1 MPPLK
6 KHLYL
11 IDGSGFIFRAF
22 HALPPLTRPD
32 GTPVGAVYG
41 FTNMLIKLLERA
53 AIDADLDYI
62 AVIFDAARKTF
73 RNDIYPEYKAHRPD
87 TPLDLIPQFAL
98 VRDATRACNV
108 PAIELP
114 NFEADDLIA
123 SYASKAV
130 AGGMDVTVVTGDKD
144 MMQLVGDGI
153 KLFDPIK
160 NKPITETDVME
171 KFGVAPNRVIDVQ
184 SLAGDSSDNVP
195 GVPGIGVKTAAEL
208 INHYGDLESLLARAH
223 EIKQPKRREALVNH
237 ADDARISKQLVT
249 LKNDVEL
256 PMPIDDLI
264 ARPIDADMMRNFL
277 AAQGFKT
284 MLAKFGNATPTPTS
298 AHPPLPL
305 LRQDFEGLRRDMLP
319 TVTDH
324 RLIQTESQLTE
335 WLAAM
340 PPFGE
345 IAVDVET
352 DSLSAV
358 SANLVGISLAR
369 APGVACYIP
378 IGHRAPDAGLDFT
391 GSKNAAIVQMPID
404 VVRRHLAPILQ
415 NPAIIKIGHNLKFDR
430 QVMIRYGLD
439 FTPHRDTMLMSYV
452 LDGGKHGHGM
462 DELAKLHLAHDTIK
476 FLDVVGKGKNQITF
490 DLVPLDR
497 AMQYAAE
504 DADLTIRL
512 YHALYPRL
520 AVESCQTIFDVIEN
534 PLTPVV
540 ADMESA
546 GVLVDRRGLH
556 DLSVEFEKKLLEL
569 QGQIHAAAG
578 VEFNIASPKQMGEV
592 LFEKLKLP
600 GGGKTKT
607 GAWSTDVEVLENLDA
622 AGHVIA
628 GQILA

>member
-1 MPPLK
+1 VPPLK

>member
-1 MPPLK
+1 VPPLK

-284 MLAKFGNATPTPTS
+284 MLAKFGNAAPTPTS

>member
-1 MPPLK
+1 
-6 KHLYL
+6 
-11 IDGSGFIFRAF
+11 
-22 HALPPLTRPD
+22 
-32 GTPVGAVYG
+32 
-41 FTNMLIKLLERA
+41 
-53 AIDADLDYI
+53 
-62 AVIFDAARKTF
+62 
-73 RNDIYPEYKAHRPD
+73 
-87 TPLDLIPQFAL
+87 
-98 VRDATRACNV
+98 
-108 PAIELP
+108 
-114 NFEADDLIA
+114 
-123 SYASKAV
+123 
-130 AGGMDVTVVTGDKD
+130 
-144 MMQLVGDGI
+144 
-153 KLFDPIK
+153 
-160 NKPITETDVME
+160 
-171 KFGVAPNRVIDVQ
+171 
-184 SLAGDSSDNVP
+184 
-195 GVPGIGVKTAAEL
+195 
-208 INHYGDLESLLARAH
+208 
-223 EIKQPKRREALVNH
+223 
-237 ADDARISKQLVT
+237 
-249 LKNDVEL
+249 
-256 PMPIDDLI
+256 
-264 ARPIDADMMRNFL
+264 
-277 AAQGFKT
+277 
-284 MLAKFGNATPTPTS
+284 
-298 AHPPLPL
+298 
-305 LRQDFEGLRRDMLP
+305 
-319 TVTDH
+319 
-324 RLIQTESQLTE
+324 LIQTESQLTE